1 MPEHLQATQ
10 TTGPTGS
17 TAPEIRL
24 ADLLSHPALAGL
36 QPNDRAALH
45 LAAEQLERRAA
56 AGVTLHLHLAH
67 VGHLVPVGLLD
78 ARAAVYSTTA
88 PRGAHGWLRAPAVTA
103 PVVLDALAAAA
114 GLLLSPDPWGAVA
127 LPGLATLNTIDV
139 PLDDNV
145 LPMVVL
151 HADGKVEHAS

>member
-88 PRGAHGWLRAPAVTA
+88 PRGAPLWFQGP
-103 PVVLDALAAAA
+103 PVAHPEVVEAREAAA
-114 GLLLSPDPWGAVA
+114 GRVF
-127 LPGLATLNTIDV
+127 
-139 PLDDNV
+139 
-145 LPMVVL
+145 
-151 HADGKVEHAS
+151 